1 MDTINQINEK
11 LVLSTFFYEL
21 KEQDFTLSINKN
33 GKIIK
38 IDSFETMLQIYD
50 MVTEITFCVRRGDY
64 NGRAVFTFGN
74 TEFGIF
80 CMYTKSDSLKPFIVN
95 TIAVIADLAQ
105 NKHKMRELEQQIKT
119 KEKGNLGR
127 LSEWVVIQKTIN
139 YLTKNGFLVKNTDG
153 SALNMGMLYE
163 LHERSYDSQFNGTK
177 NTGTKKESICLDVI
191 DADYQDGYIQF
202 TVGNGF
208 YNVITGYSRNLTF
221 HVNYINFLVYSG
233 KLIKGDQSWQ

>member
-11 LVLSTFFYEL
+11 LVLSAFFYEL

-50 MVTEITFCVRRGDY
+50 MVTEITFYVRRGDY
-64 NGRAVFTFGN
+64 SGRAVFTFGN

-105 NKHKMRELEQQIKT
+105 KKHKMRELEQ
-119 KEKGNLGR
+119 GR
-127 LSEWVVIQKTIN
+127 LSEWDVIQKTIN
-139 YLTKNGFLVKNTDG
+139 YLTKNGFSVKNTDG
-153 SALNMGMLYE
+153 SMLNLRTLHE
-163 LHERSYDSQFNGTK
+163 LHERSHDSQFNGTK
-177 NTGTKKESICLDVI
+177 NTGTKKEPICLDVI

-202 TVGNGF
+202 TAGNGF

-221 HVNYINFLVYSG
+221 HVGYINFLVYSG
-233 KLIKGDQSWQ
+233 KLIKGD